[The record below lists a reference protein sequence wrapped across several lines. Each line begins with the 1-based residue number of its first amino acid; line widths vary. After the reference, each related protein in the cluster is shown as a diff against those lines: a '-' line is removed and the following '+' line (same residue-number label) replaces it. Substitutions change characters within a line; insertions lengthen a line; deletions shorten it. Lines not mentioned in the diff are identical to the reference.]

1 VTRLDLIMSAYA
13 VLISK
18 KVEFKVGKSIK
29 CLIAHFTSIAV
40 TKLLGVINAIII
52 YVSGWQI

>member
-1 VTRLDLIMSAYA
+1 MSAYA
-13 VLISK
+13 ILISK
-18 KVEFKVGKSIK
+18 KVELKVGKSIK
-29 CLIAHFTSIAV
+29 CLIEHFTSIAV